1 MNNEKLLRATILCEW
16 QDYQRN
22 GDRRHLATIC
32 RNLNIQGMPEIGD
45 EIAKLL
51 TLEYKLGEL
60 KAPSLPKE
68 SEAAKLKG
76 MWLSL
81 RGAVDEETGQKIPDR
96 VVMVHI
102 AKKLGLSSRPKDG
115 ADPNDQ
121 LYRLVRQRLKRMQL
135 L

>member
-1 MNNEKLLRATILCEW
+1 MTDERLARAIVLGDW
-16 QDYQRN
+16 VDYKRN
-22 GDRRHLATIC
+22 GDRRHLANIC
-32 RNLNIQGMPEIGD
+32 RTLDFCGVPEIGE
-45 EIAKLL
+45 EIARLL
-51 TLEYKLGEL
+51 TLDYKLGEL
-60 KAPSLPKE
+60 TAPALPKE

-81 RGAVDEETGQKIPDR
+81 RGTVDLETGEKIPDR

-102 AKKLGLSSRPKDG
+102 GKKLGLSSRPKDG

>member
-1 MNNEKLLRATILCEW
+1 MTDERLARAIVLGDW
-16 QDYQRN
+16 VDYKRN
-22 GDRRHLATIC
+22 GDRRHLANIC
-32 RNLNIQGMPEIGD
+32 RTLDFCGVPEIGE
-45 EIAKLL
+45 EIARLL
-51 TLEYKLGEL
+51 TLDYKLGEL